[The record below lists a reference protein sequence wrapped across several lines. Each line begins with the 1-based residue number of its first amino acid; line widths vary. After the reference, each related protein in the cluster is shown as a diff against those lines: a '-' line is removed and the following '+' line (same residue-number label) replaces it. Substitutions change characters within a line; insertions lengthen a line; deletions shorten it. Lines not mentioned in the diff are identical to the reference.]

1 LTGGETPGPARPKDQ
16 DTAAIG
22 KMFSGLAPAYR
33 RFNRFSSLGL
43 DGRWRRAA
51 VQVLHEAP
59 DVLDVGTGT
68 GDLAWM
74 LKADRPGAGR
84 VVGLDLSAEMLAQ
97 AARSGGRG
105 SPEWLQ
111 GGADKLPFPDGS
123 FDAVTSAYVMRNLWV
138 GGVLESSLREAA
150 RVLRPGG
157 RLVFLDLTRPSNPL
171 LRFGHRLYS
180 KTVVPLV
187 GRMLFGDRWP
197 GDYLKTSIEALPSV
211 DVLRGFFEAAGFGQF
226 ECRPLWGGIVSLFIG
241 RC

>member
-1 LTGGETPGPARPKDQ
+1 MNQ

-43 DGRWRRAA
+43 DDRWRRAVVRA
-51 VQVLHEAP
+51 LRGAR
-59 DVLDVGTGT
+59 DVLDIGTGT
-68 GDLAWM
+68 GDLAWL
-74 LKADRPGAGR
+74 LKAERRDDGR
-84 VVGLDLSAEMLAQ
+84 VVGLDLSAEMLAR
-97 AARSGGRG
+97 AAKAGGSD
-105 SPEWLQ
+105 SPAWLQ
-111 GGADKLPFPDGS
+111 GGADMLPFPDRS

-138 GGVLESSLREAA
+138 GGVLETSLREAA

-171 LRFGHRLYS
+171 LRFGHRIYN
-180 KTVVPLV
+180 KTVVPLI

-197 GDYLKTSIEALPSV
+197 GEYLKTSIEALPSV
-211 DVLRGFFEAAGFGQF
+211 DVLRGFFEAAGFAQF